1 MDESSK
7 LKTDF
12 LRDERTNDRKRQDTD
27 ETQEAGRES
36 ERERERG
43 GKIKKK
49 FFISDEHGFSDSEKN
64 SGTFDM

>member
-36 ERERERG
+36 EREREG
-43 GKIKKK
+43 GK
-49 FFISDEHGFSDSEKN
+49 N
-64 SGTFDM
+64 